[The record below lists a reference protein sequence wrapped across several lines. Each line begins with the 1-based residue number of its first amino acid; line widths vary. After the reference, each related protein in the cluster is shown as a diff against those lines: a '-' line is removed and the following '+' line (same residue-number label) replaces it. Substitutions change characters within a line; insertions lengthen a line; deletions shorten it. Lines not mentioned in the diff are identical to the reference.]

1 MAFEYYKND
10 PQKLALIREKVKDPL
25 NSFSF
30 ERRTEVLGHY
40 RQIPNNS
47 KEQEK
52 ILGKYS
58 RENQLASAAACT
70 SLKSGV
76 YLREVLDCQ
85 NTKLLNPLSLIKDSE
100 TGEIR
105 LKELSSLMI
114 ACIMGNMSS
123 VRILID

>member
-47 KEQEK
+47 KE
-52 ILGKYS
+52 
-58 RENQLASAAACT
+58 
-70 SLKSGV
+70 
-76 YLREVLDCQ
+76 
-85 NTKLLNPLSLIKDSE
+85 
-100 TGEIR
+100 
-105 LKELSSLMI
+105 
-114 ACIMGNMSS
+114 
-123 VRILID
+123 